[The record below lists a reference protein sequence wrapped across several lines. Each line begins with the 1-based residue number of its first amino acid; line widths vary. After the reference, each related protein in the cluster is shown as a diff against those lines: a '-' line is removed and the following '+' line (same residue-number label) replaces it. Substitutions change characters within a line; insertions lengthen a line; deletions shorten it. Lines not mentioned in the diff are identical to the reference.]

1 MYEDAP
7 GTAVSRLLQ
16 VPQYVVLTA
25 AEVMFSVTGLG
36 FAYSQVDIKLKNVN
50 FTCNL
55 VAYIYTGVTGDDR
68 KQDKSAAKTLEN
80 VLISVG
86 RRLSVVPTQN

>member
-7 GTAVSRLLQ
+7 GTTVSRLLQ

-36 FAYSQVDIKLKNVN
+36 FAYSQVSN
-50 FTCNL
+50 
-55 VAYIYTGVTGDDR
+55 
-68 KQDKSAAKTLEN
+68 
-80 VLISVG
+80 
-86 RRLSVVPTQN
+86 

>member
-36 FAYSQVDIKLKNVN
+36 FAYSQVGFKLK
-50 FTCNL
+50 
-55 VAYIYTGVTGDDR
+55 
-68 KQDKSAAKTLEN
+68 K
-80 VLISVG
+80 LI
-86 RRLSVVPTQN
+86 LLAT